1 MDVKLGRMEFAYNVQ
16 LITILTKRVFVV
28 KLNLNAELSMWK

>member
-1 MDVKLGRMEFAYNVQ
+1 MDAKLGRMEFAYNVQ

-28 KLNLNAELSMWK
+28 ALNPNAELSMSK